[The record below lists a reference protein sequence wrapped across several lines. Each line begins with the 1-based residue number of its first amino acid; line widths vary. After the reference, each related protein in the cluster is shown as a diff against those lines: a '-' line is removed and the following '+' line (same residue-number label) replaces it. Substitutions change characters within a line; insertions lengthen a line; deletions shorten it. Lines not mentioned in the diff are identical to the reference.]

1 MSVSNLPFS
10 IAVSYIQTVRFETL
24 MTFTIAISF
33 IHAVPGIVLTK
44 AVSLWAE
51 GHDAK
56 LEVPTDALF
65 GAD

>member
-1 MSVSNLPFS
+1 M
-10 IAVSYIQTVRFETL
+10 RFETL
-24 MTFTIAISF
+24 MAFTIAISF